1 MSSSENKKHGSVKR
15 SKAREAQKRSR
26 AREESRAQKRSGARE
41 ESGAQ
46 EENRAQEQVSARD
59 IRSVRLLLGGFCAL
73 TVLVLTLCLTAVS
86 SRPDTLS
93 RALTEAEVQEITQ
106 RNSPLTEYILLSP
119 NADFPRADEIRKI
132 TIHHMAGNMSLEA
145 LGDLFSDRDRR
156 SSASYGID
164 SAGRVG
170 LYVEEGNRPWTSSSR
185 ENDHQAVTIE
195 VANDETGG
203 DWHVSDAAYETLIA
217 LCADVCRRN
226 GIPSLTYTGD
236 ETGTLTIHKM
246 FNPETECPGPY
257 LESRM
262 ADIAEAVNRRLSG

>member
-1 MSSSENKKHGSVKR
+1 MSSSKNKKHGSMKR
-15 SKAREAQKRSR
+15 SKAREESSAQK
-26 AREESRAQKRSGARE
+26 ESSAHK
-41 ESGAQ
+41 ESGT
-46 EENRAQEQVSARD
+46 QEQMSARD
-59 IRSVRLLLGGFCAL
+59 IRSVRLLLSAFFAL
-73 TVLVLTLCLTAVS
+73 TALVLTLCLTAVS

-93 RALTEAEVQEITQ
+93 RPLTEAEIQEITE

-119 NADFPRADEIRKI
+119 NADFPREDEIRKI

-217 LCADVCRRN
+217 LCADVCQRN

-257 LESRM
+257 LESHM